1 MKRKVEVSLLG
12 QKFTVSS
19 DKDAAYIHGLASF
32 VGRRFEELQRSTRT
46 KSTHE
51 LALLVAL
58 NLADELFQAEAQT
71 LALQQDVRVRTERA
85 LARVDA
91 ALAADD
97 TGHAVAAKSANV
109 DTSLV

>member
-19 DKDAAYIHGLASF
+19 DKDAAYIHGIASF

-71 LALQQDVRVRTERA
+71 LAMQKEVRARTERA
-85 LARVDA
+85 LSRVEA
-91 ALAADD
+91 ALSVADD
-97 TGHAVAAKSANV
+97 GQQVRAIS
-109 DTSLV
+109 